1 MTYAKGVNRVYNTGM
16 ISENDFCLLEAI
28 TFNDYMNLKG
38 DTIMIA
44 AINLEGIWKL
54 QLDEHKVERGLN
66 FSDVITLPNTT
77 SHAAKGKKNEKVL
90 IGALTDEYLF
100 EGYAWFSREIEI
112 PEHLAGK
119 CCFLHLERT
128 RVTTAWIDGVE
139 YGIQNSL
146 NTPHRY
152 EIEAGLTAGIHT
164 ITIRVDNTNYPT
176 KGGHLTSEDTQTNWN
191 GITGKLEL
199 QFFERVF
206 LENVQVY
213 PVLATRSFDI
223 KAALVGELQGV
234 RIVVSAVAVSADPVH
249 TTEEQIFTPDSQEI
263 QLTYKIGED
272 AMLWSDDEPNLYQ
285 LHIHLQDQDGEVL
298 DSTEVW
304 TGLREFRAAGDKFT
318 INGRKTFLRGKHDGL
333 IFPLTGYAPTDVDE
347 WVRILAISKSYGINH
362 YRFHTCCPPEAAF
375 VAADL
380 LGIYMEPELPFWGTI
395 TDESSDGHNQA
406 EQDYLISEGFAM
418 LRAFGNHPSFVMMS
432 MGNELWGSK
441 DRLNSILKA
450 YKAYDHR
457 HLYTEGSNNFQF
469 VPDILEESEFFCGV
483 RFSKERLFRGSY
495 AMCDAPLGHVQTD
508 LPNTLKDYD
517 SNIVP
522 EQGSDADPSGQ
533 TGDKE
538 IQIQYGTGSKTVQA
552 EAGSDQLV
560 SHVPIIS
567 HEIGQYA
574 TFPNFEEINKYTG
587 SLKAKNFEVFRE
599 RLEAKGLGHLAEA
612 YFRASGKLA
621 VACYKEELEA
631 AFRSQQLAGFQ
642 LLDLQD
648 FSGQGTAL
656 VGVLDAFMDSKG
668 MITPEEWRTFC
679 SDAVLLAR
687 FPKYNYQ
694 AGELFEA
701 RIELSYFRRQALD
714 GRHLKWELHGEDSTL
729 TEGKADLPATH
740 GEHYVNVA
748 DLSIR
753 IPEFSNMTKVELRLS
768 IPGTDI
774 HKSYDLWIYPSQQG
788 VDLNALNLFTEL
800 SDQALALLE
809 QGEDIMLFPNPNQ
822 LQHAIQGF
830 YSTDFWSYPMF
841 RSISENM
848 KREVPVGTMGLLIQ
862 QDHPAFEHFVTEDYS
877 TYPWWN
883 IVSNSSSIILDE
895 LDKDLNPIVQTIDN
909 FERNHKLGLLME
921 CRVRKG
927 RVLMG
932 ALNLER
938 LMTTLEG
945 KQLLY
950 SFQRYVQSSA
960 YQPVARLEVE
970 ELRKLLTKI

>member
-1 MTYAKGVNRVYNTGM
+1 
-16 ISENDFCLLEAI
+16 
-28 TFNDYMNLKG
+28 
-38 DTIMIA
+38 MIA
-44 AINLEGIWKL
+44 EINLEGIWKL
-54 QLDEHKVERGLN
+54 QLDEHKVERGQN

-77 SHAAKGKKNEKVL
+77 SHAAKGKKNENVL
-90 IGALTDEYLF
+90 ISALTDEYLF

-119 CCFLHLERT
+119 RCFLHLERT
-128 RVTTAWIDGVE
+128 RVTTLWIDGVE
-139 YGIQNSL
+139 WGTQNSL

-152 EIEAGLTAGIHT
+152 EIEAGLTAGTHT
-164 ITIRVDNTNYPT
+164 ITIRVDNTDYPT

-191 GITGKLEL
+191 GITGKMEL

-213 PVLATRSFDI
+213 PDVASRSFEI
-223 KAALVGELQGV
+223 KAALVGDLQGG
-234 RIVVSAVAVSADPVH
+234 RIVVSSIAVSADPIQPI
-249 TTEEQIFTPDSQEI
+249 EEQSYISNSQEI
-263 QLTYKIGED
+263 HLIYEIGEE
-272 AMLWSDDEPNLYQ
+272 AMLWSDDDPNMYK
-285 LHIHLQDQDGEVL
+285 LQIRLLDNTGEVL

-318 INGRKTFLRGKHDGL
+318 INGHQTFLRGKHDGL
-333 IFPLTGYAPTDVDE
+333 IFPLTGYAPTEVEE
-347 WVRILAISKSYGINH
+347 WIRILSISKSYGINH

-375 VAADL
+375 IAADL

-395 TDESSDGHNQA
+395 TDESMDGHNQA
-406 EQDYLISEGFAM
+406 EQDYLISEGYAM
-418 LRAFGNHPSFVMMS
+418 LQAYGNHPSFVMMS

-450 YKAYDHR
+450 YKAYDSR

-522 EQGSDADPSGQ
+522 ELDSNAEHSGLTAGQ
-533 TGDKE
+533 E
-538 IQIQYGTGSKTVQA
+538 IQIQYGTGTKTVQG
-552 EAGSDQLV
+552 EVGNEQF
-560 SHVPIIS
+560 VPQVPVIS

-574 TFPNFEEINKYTG
+574 MFPNFEEIDKYTG

-599 RLEAKGLGHLAEA
+599 LLEAKGLGHLAEA

-631 AFRSQQLAGFQ
+631 AFRSKQLAGFQ

-656 VGVLDAFMDSKG
+656 VGILDAFMDSKG
-668 MITPEEWRTFC
+668 MISPEEWRTFC

-687 FPKYNYQ
+687 FPKYNYE
-694 AGELFEA
+694 AGEWFGA
-701 RIELSYFRRQALD
+701 KIELSYFRRQALD
-714 GRHLKWELHGEDSTL
+714 GLELKWELVSKDTNL
-729 TEGKADLPATH
+729 AEGTADLPAIH
-740 GEHYVNVA
+740 GEHYLNIT
-748 DLSIR
+748 DLRIR
-753 IPEFSNMTKVELRLS
+753 IPGVSDMSKVELRLS
-768 IPGTDI
+768 IPSTDI
-774 HKSYDLWIYPSQQG
+774 RKSYDLWIYPRQVQ
-788 VDLNALNLFTEL
+788 VDLTGLNVFTEL
-800 SDQALALLE
+800 SDHAVELLE
-809 QGEDIMLFPNPNQ
+809 RGEDIMLFPNPEQ
-822 LQHAIQGF
+822 TQHAIQGF
-830 YSTDFWSYPMF
+830 YSTDFWSFPMF

-862 QDHPAFEHFVTEDYS
+862 KDHPVFEHFVTEEHS
-877 TYPWWN
+877 TYPWWS
-883 IVSNSSSIILDE
+883 IVSESSSIIMDE
-895 LDKDLNPIVQTIDN
+895 LDVDLSPIVQTIDN

-932 ALNLER
+932 ALNLAA
-938 LMTTLEG
+938 LMTTIEG
-945 KQLLY
+945 RQLLY
-950 SFQRYVQSSA
+950 SFQRYVQSPA
-960 YQPVARLEVE
+960 YQPATLLEVD
-970 ELRKLLTKI
+970 ELRQLLV

>member
-1 MTYAKGVNRVYNTGM
+1 
-16 ISENDFCLLEAI
+16 
-28 TFNDYMNLKG
+28 
-38 DTIMIA
+38 MIA
-44 AINLEGIWKL
+44 ALNLEGTWKL
-54 QLDEHKVERGLN
+54 QLDEHKIERGLN

-77 SHAAKGKKNEKVL
+77 SHAAKGKKNENVL
-90 IGALTDEYLF
+90 LGALTDEYLF

-112 PEHLAGK
+112 PEHLADK
-119 CCFLHLERT
+119 RCFLHLERT
-128 RVTTAWIDGVE
+128 RVTTVWIDGVE
-139 YGIQNSL
+139 LGTQNSL

-152 EIEAGLTAGIHT
+152 EIQAGLTAGTHT
-164 ITIRVDNTNYPT
+164 VTIRVDNTDYPT

-191 GITGKLEL
+191 GITGELEL

-206 LENVQVY
+206 LDNVQVY
-213 PVLATRSFDI
+213 PVLATRSFEI
-223 KAALVGELQGV
+223 KALLVGELQGLK
-234 RIVVSAVAVSADPVH
+234 IVVSAVAVSADPVF

-263 QLTYKIGED
+263 QLTYMIGED
-272 AMLWSDDEPNLYQ
+272 AMLWSDDEPNLYK
-285 LHIHLQDQDGEVL
+285 LHIHLQDQNGNIL
-298 DSTEVW
+298 DSNQVW

-318 INGRKTFLRGKHDGL
+318 INGHKTFLRGKHDGL

-347 WVRILAISKSYGINH
+347 WTRILAISKSYGINH

-375 VAADL
+375 IAADL

-395 TDESSDGHNQA
+395 TDEFSEGHNQA

-418 LRAFGNHPSFVMMS
+418 LKTFGNHPSFVMMS

-441 DRLNSILKA
+441 DKLNSILKE

-517 SNIVP
+517 SNITP
-522 EQGSDADPSGQ
+522 EQGSDADPSSQ
-533 TGDKE
+533 TGGTE

-560 SHVPIIS
+560 SHVPVIS

-587 SLKAKNFEVFRE
+587 SLKARNFEVFRE
-599 RLEAKGLGHLAEA
+599 RLEAKGLGHLAAA

-621 VACYKEELEA
+621 VQCYKEELEA

-714 GRHLKWELHGEDSTL
+714 GLQLKWVIQSDQIEDIILVKGEVN
-729 TEGKADLPATH
+729 LPAVY
-740 GEHYVNVA
+740 GENVV
-748 DLSIR
+748 SITELR
-753 IPEFSNMTKVELRLS
+753 IPIPEVSNMTKVEMKLS

-774 HKSYDLWIYPSQQG
+774 RKSYDLWIYPSQQE
-788 VDLNALNLFTEL
+788 VDLSNLNLFTQL
-800 SDQALALLE
+800 SEQALELLE
-809 QGEDIMLFPNPNQ
+809 QGEDILLFPNPKQ
-822 LQHAIQGF
+822 IQHAIQGF

-862 QDHPAFEHFVTEDYS
+862 QNHPAFEHFVTEEYS
-877 TYPWWN
+877 TYPWWS
-883 IVSNSSSIILDE
+883 IVSESSSIILD
-895 LDKDLNPIVQTIDN
+895 DVNQDLQPIVQTIDN

-921 CRVRKG
+921 CQVRNG

-932 ALNLER
+932 ALNLES
-938 LMTTLEG
+938 LMATPEG
-945 KQLLY
+945 RQLLY
-950 SFQRYVQSSA
+950 SFQRYVESPA
-960 YQPVARLEVE
+960 YQPAARLEVE
-970 ELRKLLTKI
+970 ELRKLYN

>member
-1 MTYAKGVNRVYNTGM
+1 
-16 ISENDFCLLEAI
+16 
-28 TFNDYMNLKG
+28 
-38 DTIMIA
+38 MIA
-44 AINLEGIWKL
+44 ALNLEGTWKL
-54 QLDEHKVERGLN
+54 QLDEHKIERGLN

-77 SHAAKGKKNEKVL
+77 SHAAKGKKNENLL

-112 PEHLAGK
+112 PEHLADK
-119 CCFLHLERT
+119 RCFLHLERT
-128 RVTTAWIDGVE
+128 RVTTVWIDGE
-139 YGIQNSL
+139 ELGTRNSL

-152 EIEAGLTAGIHT
+152 QIEAGLTAGTHT
-164 ITIRVDNTNYPT
+164 ITIRVDNTEYPT

-206 LENVQVY
+206 LDNVQVY
-213 PVLATRSFDI
+213 PVLATRSLEI
-223 KAALVGELQGV
+223 KAALVGELQDV
-234 RIVVSAVAVSADPVH
+234 QIVVSAVAVSADPVF

-263 QLTYKIGED
+263 QLMYKIGED

-285 LHIHLQDQDGEVL
+285 LHIHLQDQNGEVL
-298 DSTEVW
+298 DSTKVW

-347 WVRILAISKSYGINH
+347 WIRILSISKSYGINH

-375 VAADL
+375 IAADL

-395 TDESSDGHNQA
+395 TDESSEGHNQA

-418 LRAFGNHPSFVMMS
+418 LKTFGNHPSFVMMS

-441 DRLNSILKA
+441 DKLNSILKD

-517 SNIVP
+517 SNITP
-522 EQGSDADPSGQ
+522 EQGSDADASTQ
-533 TGDKE
+533 TGRKE

-560 SHVPIIS
+560 SHVPVIS

-574 TFPNFEEINKYTG
+574 TFPNFDEISKYTG

-599 RLEAKGLGHLAEA
+599 RLEAKGLGHLAAA

-621 VACYKEELEA
+621 VQCYKEELEA

-714 GRHLKWELHGEDSTL
+714 GLQLKWVLQSDQIEDIILVEGEVNLPAVHGENIVSI
-729 TEGKADLPATH
+729 TEL
-740 GEHYVNVA
+740 
-748 DLSIR
+748 R
-753 IPEFSNMTKVELRLS
+753 IPIPEVSNMTKVEMKLS

-774 HKSYDLWIYPSQQG
+774 RKSYDLWIYPSQQE
-788 VDLNALNLFTEL
+788 VDLSNFNLFTEL
-800 SDQALALLE
+800 SEQALELLE
-809 QGEDIMLFPNPNQ
+809 QGEDILLFPNPKQ
-822 LQHAIQGF
+822 IQHAIQGF

-862 QDHPAFEHFVTEDYS
+862 QNHPIFEHFVTEEYS
-877 TYPWWN
+877 TYPWWS
-883 IVSNSSSIILDE
+883 IVSESSSIILD
-895 LDKDLNPIVQTIDN
+895 DLNQDLQPIVQTIDN

-921 CRVRKG
+921 CQVRNG

-932 ALNLER
+932 ALNLES
-938 LMTTLEG
+938 LMATPEG
-945 KQLLY
+945 RQLLY
-950 SFQRYVQSSA
+950 SFQRYVKSPA
-960 YQPVARLEVE
+960 YQPAARLEVE
-970 ELRKLLTKI
+970 ELRKLFN

>member
-1 MTYAKGVNRVYNTGM
+1 
-16 ISENDFCLLEAI
+16 
-28 TFNDYMNLKG
+28 
-38 DTIMIA
+38 MIA
-44 AINLEGIWKL
+44 ALNLEGIWKL

-66 FSDVITLPNTT
+66 FSNVITLPNTT
-77 SHAAKGKKNEKVL
+77 SHAGKGKKNENVL

-112 PEHLAGK
+112 PEHLADK
-119 CCFLHLERT
+119 RCFLHLERT
-128 RVTTAWIDGVE
+128 RVTTVWIDGE
-139 YGIQNSL
+139 ELGTQNSL

-152 EIEAGLTAGIHT
+152 EIEAGLTAGTHT
-164 ITIRVDNTNYPT
+164 ITIRVDNTDYPT

-206 LENVQVY
+206 LDNVQVY
-213 PVLATRSFDI
+213 PVLATRSFEI
-223 KAALVGELQGV
+223 KASLVGELQGV
-234 RIVVSAVAVSADPVH
+234 QIVVSAVAVSADPVYR
-249 TTEEQIFTPDSQEI
+249 TEEQIFTPDVQEI

-285 LHIHLQDQDGEVL
+285 LHIELKDQNGEVL
-298 DSTEVW
+298 DSTVVW

-347 WVRILAISKSYGINH
+347 WTRILAISKSYGINH

-375 VAADL
+375 IAADL

-418 LRAFGNHPSFVMMS
+418 LKTFGNHPSFVMMS

-441 DRLNSILKA
+441 DKLNAILKE

-483 RFSKERLFRGSY
+483 RFSKERLFRGTY

-522 EQGSDADPSGQ
+522 AQGSDADPSSQ
-533 TGDKE
+533 TGGKE

-560 SHVPIIS
+560 SHVPVIS

-599 RLEAKGLGHLAEA
+599 RLEAKGLGHLAPA

-621 VACYKEELEA
+621 VQCYKEELEA

-694 AGELFEA
+694 TGELFEA

-714 GRHLKWELHGEDSTL
+714 GLQLKWLLQSEQFEGSILVEGEVNLPAFHGENHVSI
-729 TEGKADLPATH
+729 TEL
-740 GEHYVNVA
+740 
-748 DLSIR
+748 R
-753 IPEFSNMTKVELRLS
+753 IPIPEVSKMTKVEMKLS

-774 HKSYDLWIYPSQQG
+774 RKSYDLWIYPSQQE
-788 VDLNALNLFTEL
+788 VDLSNLNLFTQL
-800 SDQALALLE
+800 SDEALALLE
-809 QGEDIMLFPNPNQ
+809 QGEDILLFPNPKQ
-822 LQHAIQGF
+822 IQHAIQGF

-862 QDHPAFEHFVTEDYS
+862 QNHPAFEHFVTEEYS
-877 TYPWWN
+877 TYPWWS
-883 IVSNSSSIILDE
+883 IVSDSSSIILDE
-895 LDKDLNPIVQTIDN
+895 LNKDLQPIVQTIDN

-921 CRVRKG
+921 FQMRNG

-932 ALNLER
+932 ALNLES
-938 LMTTLEG
+938 LMATLEG
-945 KQLLY
+945 RELLY
-950 SFQRYVQSSA
+950 SFQRYVESPA
-960 YQPVARLEVE
+960 YQPAARLEVE
-970 ELRKLLTKI
+970 ELRKLFN